1 MNLHRALPLLAL
13 GLNLLLL
20 GVAFAPDRRSPRNRV
35 FAWFVAMLAVWNLGV
50 FGLRSTASPET
61 ALLWERF
68 LHVGVIAVPVLFY
81 HYVIVFLDEPRRDRT
96 LIAGYVT
103 CGFFWLVNPT
113 PAFVDGVT
121 ATGWGFMP
129 DTGPLYPLFFLYFNS
144 YMILGLHRL
153 VRARRSMVSSFM
165 RNRSLLVIAGV
176 SVSMLGGFLDLARFV
191 FGWEAIYPPGIP
203 ANAVMALALGIAV
216 LRYRLMDV
224 RLLAK
229 RAIGYLLTAAILSPS
244 LLVALLVLHTWT
256 SEAGTRV
263 VLIADMVARDAP
275 VLFLAFVLAL
285 PLLSRV
291 GATLDRVMLRRQHGV
306 RDALVALGS
315 ELPQLVDRQRLADR
329 LTSALV
335 TQIPASHVS
344 LHVVEDGRDDLQV
357 LAHAASEAAPAT
369 EPPCIGAD
377 LAAWLALSGRPL
389 VVEETTFYGDALAS
403 LEGAIADLERQ
414 RVTLLIPLILET
426 RLAAI
431 LCVGERLS
439 GEVYEA
445 DEIELLETLLKEA
458 GVALQNAQ
466 LYADLR
472 HQMDELRRTQDQL
485 MQSAKLA
492 AIGELAAGIAHEV
505 NNPLMVITG
514 HAGLL
519 RRRAELAPIHPT
531 IEVIEAQA
539 TRAAN
544 MVRRPAGLRPPA
556 PAQSRDRAPAGRD
569 RAGAHPRD
577 GQAARP
583 WRRDAE
589 APRRVR
595 PGRVRGPRRAD
606 AGLHQSDQQCRR
618 RHAPGRPPHRPHRGA
633 AAGRRGLRLDPGGGH
648 RDRHP
653 GGAPRS
659 DLRVVLHH
667 QGRGQGHRPRPGR
680 HPGHRE
686 EPRGHDRGRQ
696 RPRQGHDHDHQPA
709 PRELKEM
716 GPRHG
721 PQTPRAA
728 RDAPAEPG
736 RPSVSDAGA
745 LEHGGDVLGRR
756 LARAALDLVHEVDDR
771 RRDRR
776 RHALGLA
783 LRDDVAVHVVD
794 LGRPALGD
802 VLGHRGL
809 PVARG
814 RRLGREHLVERLR
827 TSRGGW
833 SRPSARPSRR

>member
-191 FGWEAIYPPGIP
+191 FGWEVIYPPGIP

-256 SEAGTRV
+256 SEAGTRA

-315 ELPQLVDRQRLADR
+315 ELPQLVDRQRLANR

-544 MVRRPAGLRPPA
+544 MVRSLLDFARRRPRNLETVPLRDVIERALTLVTDKLYAHGVETLKLFDESDPVVFGD
-556 PAQSRDRAPAGRD
+556 RDELTQVFINLITNA
-569 RAGAHPRD
+569 
-577 GQAARP
+577 
-583 WRRDAE
+583 
-589 APRRVR
+589 
-595 PGRVRGPRRAD
+595 AD
-606 AGLHQSDQQCRR
+606 AMPRGGRLTVRTEARR
-618 RHAPGRPPHRPHRGA
+618 QDDVAYVSTQVVDTGTGIPA
-633 AAGRRGLRLDPGGGH
+633 EH
-648 RDRHP
+648 RDQIFE
-653 GGAPRS
+653 S
-659 DLRVVLHH
+659 FFTT
-667 QGRGQGHRPRPGR
+667 
-680 HPGHRE
+680 
-686 EPRGHDRGRQ
+686 
-696 RPRQGHDHDHQPA
+696 
-709 PRELKEM
+709 K
-716 GPRHG
+716 
-721 PQTPRAA
+721 
-728 RDAPAEPG
+728 AEG
-736 RPSVSDAGA
+736 KGT
-745 LEHGGDVLGRR
+745 G
-756 LARAALDLVHEVDDR
+756 
-771 RRDRR
+771 
-776 RHALGLA
+776 LGLA
-783 LRDDVAVHVVD
+783 VTRDIVKNHEGTIEVD
-794 LGRPALGD
+794 SAPGKGTTMTIN
-802 VLGHRGL
+802 L
-809 PVARG
+809 PLA
-814 RRLGREHLVERLR
+814 
-827 TSRGGW
+827 S
-833 SRPSARPSRR
+833 

>member
-191 FGWEAIYPPGIP
+191 FGWEVIYPPGIP

-315 ELPQLVDRQRLADR
+315 ELPQLVDRQRLANR

-544 MVRRPAGLRPPA
+544 MVRSLLDFARRRPRNLETVPLRDVIERALTLVTDKLYAHGVETLKLFDESDPVVFGD
-556 PAQSRDRAPAGRD
+556 RDELTQVFINLITNA
-569 RAGAHPRD
+569 
-577 GQAARP
+577 
-583 WRRDAE
+583 
-589 APRRVR
+589 
-595 PGRVRGPRRAD
+595 AD
-606 AGLHQSDQQCRR
+606 AMPRGGRLTVRTEARR
-618 RHAPGRPPHRPHRGA
+618 QDDVAYVSTQVVDTGTGIPA
-633 AAGRRGLRLDPGGGH
+633 EH
-648 RDRHP
+648 RDQIFE
-653 GGAPRS
+653 S
-659 DLRVVLHH
+659 FFTT
-667 QGRGQGHRPRPGR
+667 
-680 HPGHRE
+680 
-686 EPRGHDRGRQ
+686 
-696 RPRQGHDHDHQPA
+696 
-709 PRELKEM
+709 K
-716 GPRHG
+716 
-721 PQTPRAA
+721 
-728 RDAPAEPG
+728 AEG
-736 RPSVSDAGA
+736 KGT
-745 LEHGGDVLGRR
+745 G
-756 LARAALDLVHEVDDR
+756 
-771 RRDRR
+771 
-776 RHALGLA
+776 LGLA
-783 LRDDVAVHVVD
+783 VTRDIVKNHEGTIEVD
-794 LGRPALGD
+794 SAPGKGTTMTIN
-802 VLGHRGL
+802 L
-809 PVARG
+809 PLA
-814 RRLGREHLVERLR
+814 
-827 TSRGGW
+827 S
-833 SRPSARPSRR
+833 

>member
-129 DTGPLYPLFFLYFNS
+129 DTGPLYPPFFLYFNS

-191 FGWEAIYPPGIP
+191 FGWEVIYPPGIP

-263 VLIADMVARDAP
+263 ALIADMVARDAP

-315 ELPQLVDRQRLADR
+315 ELPQLVDRQRLANR

-544 MVRRPAGLRPPA
+544 MVRSLLDFARRRPRNLETVPLRDVIERALTLVTDKLYAHGVETLKLFDESDPVVFGD
-556 PAQSRDRAPAGRD
+556 RDELTQVFINLITNA
-569 RAGAHPRD
+569 
-577 GQAARP
+577 
-583 WRRDAE
+583 
-589 APRRVR
+589 
-595 PGRVRGPRRAD
+595 AD
-606 AGLHQSDQQCRR
+606 AMPRGGRLTVRTEARR
-618 RHAPGRPPHRPHRGA
+618 QDDVAYVSTQVVDTGTGIPA
-633 AAGRRGLRLDPGGGH
+633 EH
-648 RDRHP
+648 RDQIFE
-653 GGAPRS
+653 S
-659 DLRVVLHH
+659 FFTT
-667 QGRGQGHRPRPGR
+667 
-680 HPGHRE
+680 
-686 EPRGHDRGRQ
+686 
-696 RPRQGHDHDHQPA
+696 
-709 PRELKEM
+709 K
-716 GPRHG
+716 
-721 PQTPRAA
+721 
-728 RDAPAEPG
+728 AEG
-736 RPSVSDAGA
+736 KGT
-745 LEHGGDVLGRR
+745 G
-756 LARAALDLVHEVDDR
+756 
-771 RRDRR
+771 
-776 RHALGLA
+776 LGLA
-783 LRDDVAVHVVD
+783 VTRDIVKNHEGTIEVD
-794 LGRPALGD
+794 SAPGKGTTMTIN
-802 VLGHRGL
+802 L
-809 PVARG
+809 PVA
-814 RRLGREHLVERLR
+814 
-827 TSRGGW
+827 S
-833 SRPSARPSRR
+833 